1 MDILSH
7 IQNQFLIF
15 DGAFGTVLMDGVLQP
30 GENPSVLNITK
41 PEAVTEIHRK
51 YLESGAMVI
60 TLNTF
65 SNSRFKVEG
74 LPYTVEE
81 LAHAAFE
88 CAARAVEKAGKSAY
102 IIYDIGPCGKLLEPM
117 GEVSFNE
124 AYEIYKEQALLAEK
138 LGADAVLIETMA
150 DPYELK
156 IGALS
161 VKENTK
167 LPLFCSI
174 TLEQNGRTYTGG
186 CLESVA
192 AMMESVGADAVGIN
206 CSVGPKDLLPYAKQ
220 LTAMTSLPILVQPN
234 AGLPQERD
242 GVTTFDV
249 TPEEYAGV
257 MGELAA
263 CGVNILGGCCG
274 TNYEYIR
281 QLSGVLAKMQPF
293 KRTPD
298 LRSTACTATVCIT
311 IDTDTPAFE
320 LVTPENAE
328 EISDYITSGDFD
340 SVLDLA
346 LDKLFDTDAEYMNID
361 FTQLPSVSA
370 EQGAELVKALQT
382 AVRIPFGIT
391 AVNQAFA
398 DTVARVYNGKPAIM
412 VK

>member
-15 DGAFGTVLMDGVLQP
+15 DGAFGTVLMDGALQP
-30 GENPSVLNITK
+30 GENPSVLNVTK
-41 PEAVTEIHRK
+41 PDTVTEIHRK

-88 CAARAVEKAGKSAY
+88 CAARAVEQAGQSAY
-102 IIYDIGPCGKLLEPM
+102 IVYDIGPCGKLLEPM
-117 GEVSFNE
+117 GEVSYEE
-124 AYEIYKEQALLAEK
+124 AYEIYKEQALLAQK

-156 IGALS
+156 IGALA
-161 VKENTK
+161 VKENTR
-167 LPLFCSI
+167 LPLFCSV

-220 LTAMTSLPILVQPN
+220 LAEITPLPVLIQPN
-234 AGLPQERD
+234 AGLPQEHN

-249 TPEEYAGV
+249 TPEEYAGI

-281 QLSGVLAKMQPF
+281 QLSSVLAGMQPVS
-293 KRTPD
+293 RAVEP
-298 LRSTACTATVCIT
+298 RSTACTATACIAV
-311 IDTDTPAFE
+311 DANTPFFE
-320 LVTPENAE
+320 LVTPENAG
-328 EISDYITSGDFD
+328 EICGYIASGDYD

-346 LDKLFDTDAEYMNID
+346 LDKLYDAEAEYMDID
-361 FTQLPSVSA
+361 FTLLPDVTA
-370 EQGAELVKALQT
+370 EQGGGLVKTLQT
-382 AVRIPFGIT
+382 AVRMPFGIT
-391 AVNQAFA
+391 ASDKAFA
-398 DTVARVYNGKPAIM
+398 NAISRVYNGSPVIR